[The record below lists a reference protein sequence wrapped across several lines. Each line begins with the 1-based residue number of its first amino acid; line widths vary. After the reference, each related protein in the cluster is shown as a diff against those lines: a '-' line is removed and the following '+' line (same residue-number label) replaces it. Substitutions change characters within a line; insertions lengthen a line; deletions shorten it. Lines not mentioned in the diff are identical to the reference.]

1 MQGNTDIIKLLNHL
15 LTEELTSADQYF
27 IHSQMYTNWGYTKI
41 GARMEHERQEE
52 ILHATKLIE
61 RILFLEGIPDVGP
74 RNTLTIGRN
83 VPEMLHNDLMLEYQS
98 AASLKAVIAEC
109 EKVNDFITRDI
120 LLILLDDTERD
131 HAHWLE
137 QQEKLIKAVGLENY
151 LQSQM

>member
-1 MQGNTDIIKLLNHL
+1 MQGNTDIIKLLNNL

-41 GARMEHERQEE
+41 GTHMEHERQEE

-61 RILFLEGIPDVGP
+61 RILFLEGIPNLAP
-74 RNTLTIGRN
+74 RNTLSIGRT
-83 VPEMLHNDLMLEYQS
+83 VPEMIHNDLILEYQS
-98 AASLKAVIAEC
+98 AASLKAAIVEC
-109 EKVNDFITRDI
+109 EKLNDFITRDI
-120 LLILLDDTERD
+120 LLSLLDDTERD